1 MDPAGPAPRL
11 RDPELRPAHRVR
23 AVSRAR
29 APAIVAAIALVA
41 VATFVP
47 TGPADAARREKRA
60 KKPGAAVIT
69 IDLVELEVE
78 GDPALTIALPEDV
91 WRTHLV
97 RMLKYPRKNQLTEA
111 EGPRVASRWLK
122 AQESDGRG
130 FHAEIF
136 VVVEQREGNSLREWA
151 RYIANES
158 DSIFPFEDAV
168 FDGPW
173 VINERKVTVGGK
185 KKLRGYILENSGG
198 RKGDKERAVWQFAL
212 LPFPAGCQTMIGVKR
227 KAPQTWS
234 GGSSNGGT
242 SRGQSSGGGAPDV
255 AGGGGVGSSDGGGG
269 GTLADGANSA
279 DDLGSSIT
287 QPNSNQLRASSELFR
302 TLLAGIQVTVPKKL
316 QKGMRRFRLRDEWN
330 GARGGLTSRF
340 VGIDVPATWRSTPT
354 TALRS
359 SDRIEWT
366 ELDDEGQTAAV
377 FRVEFASSK
386 FDGSIAKHANERL
399 ADWDVADAKLETVA
413 TRDGTSTAV
422 LCPTEITAD
431 YGLRRGDNKDWV
443 REAGF
448 VMASDTFYVIQALR
462 PPGAESRLATLRDML
477 ASIEIFVA
485 K

>member
-1 MDPAGPAPRL
+1 MDPSAI
-11 RDPELRPAHRVR
+11 RDLELRPARRIQAGSRTR
-23 AVSRAR
+23 AL
-29 APAIVAAIALVA
+29 AIVAAIALVA
-41 VATFVP
+41 MAAFVP
-47 TGPADAARREKRA
+47 TGPADAARRKKRA

-69 IDLVELEVE
+69 IDLAELEVE
-78 GDPALTIALPEDV
+78 GDPALTIALPEDL
-91 WRTHLV
+91 WRAHLV

-130 FHAEIF
+130 FHSEIF
-136 VVVEQREGNSLREWA
+136 IVVEQREGNSLREWA

-234 GGSSNGGT
+234 GGSSSGGT
-242 SRGQSSGGGAPDV
+242 SRGQSSGGDAPDV
-255 AGGGGVGSSDGGGG
+255 AGGGGVGGSDGGGG
-269 GTLADGANSA
+269 ALADGVGSS

-287 QPNSNQLRASSELFR
+287 QPNNNQLRASSELFR
-302 TLLAGIQVTVPKKL
+302 TLLAGIQVAVPKKL
-316 QKGMRRFRLRDEWN
+316 KEGLRRFRLRDEWN

-366 ELDDEGQTAAV
+366 ELDDDGQTAAV

-399 ADWDVADAKLETVA
+399 ADWDVADAKLEIVV
-413 TRDGTSTAV
+413 TRDGTSMAV

-431 YGLRRGDNKDWV
+431 YGLRRGDDKDWV

-462 PPGAESRLATLRDML
+462 PPGTTSRLATLREML

-485 K
+485 N